1 MLGNNISFIL
11 AFSAGVLGVMQGMIN
26 AHIGKDQGQLGMI
39 IGVSAVQIT
48 VALLL
53 LWRVRSAAPLDLQ
66 VIPWMVIAGAM
77 GVAIMFGTSYATGK
91 VGTLS
96 VFVLIIVGQMLAS
109 SIIDHFGVLGL
120 PKNPVT
126 LPKICSMLLILIG
139 VWCLIKSSR

>member
-26 AHIGKDQGQLGMI
+26 AHIGKEQGQLVMI
-39 IGVSAVQIT
+39 IGVSAVQII

-53 LWRVRSAAPLDLQ
+53 VWRVKLAAPLDLQ
-66 VIPWMVIAGAM
+66 VIPWMVIAGVM
-77 GVAIMFGTSYATGK
+77 GVAIMFGTSFATGK
-91 VGTLS
+91 IGTLP

-120 PKNPVT
+120 PRNPIT
-126 LPKICSMLLILIG
+126 LPKIGSILLILMG
-139 VWCLIKSSR
+139 VLCLVKSSR